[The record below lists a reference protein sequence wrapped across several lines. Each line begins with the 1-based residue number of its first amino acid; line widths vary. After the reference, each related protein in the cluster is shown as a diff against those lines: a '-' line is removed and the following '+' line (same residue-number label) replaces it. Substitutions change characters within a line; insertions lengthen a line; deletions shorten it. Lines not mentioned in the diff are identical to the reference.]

1 MSKQSKKEEQKIER
15 NLIDAK
21 DAKLK
26 GMEKAL
32 FSDSERVEY
41 WFSKN
46 WKKATAVLVII
57 ALLIVVTVF
66 VVSKFNSGSKAAADS
81 LADVT
86 IETKDVIAKN
96 NGNAAAPAAR
106 FRLAGQYIAKKDYK
120 NALPLLR
127 QVAGDSKVDAVMRK
141 QAQIA
146 LVSALEAAGDVAGA
160 TAQSVKIAKDRS
172 LDLTLR
178 LANGSNA
185 ARLMAASGKKADAV
199 ALIKDMLKEDNGKN
213 SAAFANLRQ
222 QLNLLES
229 KTK

>member
-1 MSKQSKKEEQKIER
+1 MKKYLLPAMLAASQLLLALEFPVFPEKFIRPMVGFEKWQCGKTAILTEQGRAYAYTSAITG
-15 NLIDAK
+15 NFA
-21 DAKLK
+21 A
-26 GMEKAL
+26 EK
-32 FSDSERVEY
+32 FR
-41 WFSKN
+41 F
-46 WKKATAVLVII
+46 
-57 ALLIVVTVF
+57 
-66 VVSKFNSGSKAAADS
+66 FNVK
-81 LADVT
+81 
-86 IETKDVIAKN
+86 
-96 NGNAAAPAAR
+96 
-106 FRLAGQYIAKKDYK
+106 
-120 NALPLLR
+120 
-127 QVAGDSKVDAVMRK
+127 
-141 QAQIA
+141 
-146 LVSALEAAGDVAGA
+146 LEAAGDVAGA